1 MALIRSLPRLDLS
14 TVNQTLVDA
23 GLGPLSS
30 LSQRKL
36 NALGLPLAYVDRQQR
51 YRFVNTAFLDWLG
64 KREDEVI
71 GREISEV
78 LGAEIYQLYQAYVD
92 AALAGER
99 TGFVRQLTAPGQ
111 PAIWIRVDYYPDRGP
126 NNTIRGFL
134 LTYSD
139 VDHLKRLELEAGQR
153 EHRLRLV
160 TDSVGLPILY
170 FDREFRLRFANRPFA
185 DWIGIP
191 ADDLIGHGLK
201 DFLPSDAYGEMIAH
215 VDGVFGGGTMSFER
229 RERKQNG
236 ELRWVR
242 VTLFP
247 DREVNGRVGGAF
259 AVWNDIEDDVRVR
272 DALKA
277 QQAQLRLFADNIPG
291 PIAYLD
297 KSLHYTF
304 VNQAF
309 ANLVCKPRD
318 EIYGRTPF
326 EVLSAEVA
334 SYLRPVIKRAQGGE
348 HVEYERVG
356 TSTAG
361 ELRWVHGRVAPDLD
375 PIGNVRGLYCTE
387 YDIHDLKQTEQALAA
402 REEQLRLFTDN
413 IPEPVVYLD
422 SERHYVFVNES
433 FLVLTGYAREQV
445 IGQSI
450 DDVGTAEASLA
461 PPEFVARALAGEA
474 VTYERAAIDA
484 DNRPRWLRGRIVPD
498 RRFDGTIKGVYVIAH
513 DISDLKQVQNAL
525 AAREGQLRAI
535 MDGVPAPVAY
545 IDREERCHYV
555 NRTFLQYFGLTSEQV
570 SRMR

>member
-14 TVNQTLVDA
+14 TVNQTLADA
-23 GLGPLSS
+23 GLGPLTS

-78 LGAEIYQLYQAYVD
+78 LGPEVYQLYQAYVD

-201 DFLPSDAYGEMIAH
+201 DFLPSDAYEEMIAH

-277 QQAQLRLFADNIPG
+277 QQAQLRLFADNIPARLRISTRACTTRSSTRRS
-291 PIAYLD
+291 PI
-297 KSLHYTF
+297 S
-304 VNQAF
+304 
-309 ANLVCKPRD
+309 C
-318 EIYGRTPF
+318 
-326 EVLSAEVA
+326 A
-334 SYLRPVIKRAQGGE
+334 SRAT
-348 HVEYERVG
+348 R
-356 TSTAG
+356 STAA
-361 ELRWVHGRVAPDLD
+361 RRSRSCRRRSHR
-375 PIGNVRGLYCTE
+375 ICVR
-387 YDIHDLKQTEQALAA
+387 
-402 REEQLRLFTDN
+402 
-413 IPEPVVYLD
+413 
-422 SERHYVFVNES
+422 
-433 FLVLTGYAREQV
+433 
-445 IGQSI
+445 
-450 DDVGTAEASLA
+450 
-461 PPEFVARALAGEA
+461 
-474 VTYERAAIDA
+474 
-484 DNRPRWLRGRIVPD
+484 
-498 RRFDGTIKGVYVIAH
+498 
-513 DISDLKQVQNAL
+513 
-525 AAREGQLRAI
+525 
-535 MDGVPAPVAY
+535 
-545 IDREERCHYV
+545 
-555 NRTFLQYFGLTSEQV
+555 
-570 SRMR
+570 